1 MISSDSFVL
10 ALDTA
15 TPIQS
20 LAIVHGQNVLFE
32 AFCRSQT
39 KDGPGLLS
47 LVDAALHHCELKL
60 QDIDRFVVSRGP
72 GAFTGLRVSMA
83 MLKSLALTLDKPL
96 YSASSL
102 EAIALDAMPQ
112 KGILASCI
120 DARRGE
126 LYVSFHVWENGT
138 VKNLSDELLL
148 KPEEFVAYID
158 RVFPDQDIVCVGTA
172 FPTYSKKLSAL
183 SPRLLMRPAN
193 PRAAML
199 AMSVLQKF
207 PEQLPDIPLEA
218 LEPKYIRMDDFELPK
233 PFDFSQPGQFRADK

>member
-1 MISSDSFVL
+1 MIQPDSLVL

-15 TPIQS
+15 TPVQS
-20 LAIVHGQNVLFE
+20 LAIVRGQSILFE

-39 KDGPGLLS
+39 KEGPGLLT
-47 LVDAALHHCELKL
+47 LVDAALHQCEIKL
-60 QDIDRFVVSRGP
+60 DDIDRFVVSRGP

-102 EAIALDAMPQ
+102 EAIAYDALPENAV
-112 KGILASCI
+112 LASCI

-126 LYVSFHVWENGT
+126 LYTAFYTMKERKIV
-138 VKNLSDELLL
+138 NLSDEMLV
-148 KPEEFVAYID
+148 KPEEFAAY
-158 RVFPDQDIVCVGTA
+158 VNQVYPDQQVICVGSA
-172 FPTYSKKLSAL
+172 FPNYTRKLEAL
-183 SPRLLMRPAN
+183 CPRLIMRPAN

-199 AMSVLQKF
+199 AKIVLEKF
-207 PEQLPDIPLEA
+207 PNELPDIPLEA

-233 PFDFSQPGQFRADK
+233 PFDFNQPGQFRADK